1 MLKKLLKYDLKDIYK
16 TLIIFYIL
24 SFVFAIFTR
33 LFFCIENSTIF
44 SILGYIASGTLIS
57 MIINIFINNLMRV
70 WTLYVKN
77 IYGTKSY
84 LTHTL
89 PVKKN
94 SIYLSKVMSSG
105 ITMFTSILVI
115 VVDLFIA
122 YYSKELL
129 TTIKT
134 SLQIISLIYD
144 SNVLNLLLI
153 MFFVFFLEMLFI
165 LQCGFTGIILG
176 HMSNNKKIIKSIFFG
191 FIYYLCFQILTLLI
205 LFIIGL
211 NNSEIMNMFVT
222 NNFVSFNTLKFIM
235 FVSIFVYTI
244 YIVFTY
250 FINKILFEKGV
261 NVD

>member
-1 MLKKLLKYDLKDIYK
+1 
-16 TLIIFYIL
+16 
-24 SFVFAIFTR
+24 
-33 LFFCIENSTIF
+33 
-44 SILGYIASGTLIS
+44 
-57 MIINIFINNLMRV
+57 
-70 WTLYVKN
+70 
-77 IYGTKSY
+77 
-84 LTHTL
+84 
-89 PVKKN
+89 
-94 SIYLSKVMSSG
+94 
-105 ITMFTSILVI
+105 
-115 VVDLFIA
+115 
-122 YYSKELL
+122 
-129 TTIKT
+129 
-134 SLQIISLIYD
+134 
-144 SNVLNLLLI
+144 
-153 MFFVFFLEMLFI
+153 MLFI
-165 LQCGFTGIILG
+165 LQCSLIGIILG